1 MHTSNRMCR
10 PLNKN
15 FLPMLGSPLIS
26 LCFPMP
32 RVHIKPSHTI
42 PTHNLI
48 NSSHN
53 LTTRNLA
60 TPLSRVPYCRP
71 RIRAIR
77 GSETVPVLCFQTYS
91 SPVIRQRPVHT
102 TSNLGTIRHH
112 YRISLVIPLML
123 FQSPARTTNQP
134 ILKKPFSI
142 LWFSH
147 PHVRALSLNVINID
161 MIRTSINILTKLA
174 TLTAIPERHRLPIR
188 LTQRHISITPILK
201 NIS

>member
-1 MHTSNRMCR
+1 
-10 PLNKN
+10 
-15 FLPMLGSPLIS
+15 
-26 LCFPMP
+26 
-32 RVHIKPSHTI
+32 SHTV

-112 YRISLVIPLML
+112 YPISLVSPLML
-123 FQSPARTTNQP
+123 FLVPAITPDQAIPTR
-134 ILKKPFSI
+134 PFSI

-147 PHVRALSLNVINID
+147 QLSRALRLPGITMD
-161 MIRTSINILTKLA
+161 MVRTRIHTPNNPA
-174 TLTAIPERHRLPIR
+174 THTAMRERQRLPIR
-188 LTQRHISITPILK
+188 
-201 NIS
+201 